1 MKIEVI
7 VPEVG
12 ESITSGILL
21 TWLKSEG
28 DYVEEGEELFE
39 FETEKTTL
47 AVPSDATGVLKILVP
62 AETEINVG
70 QVIAEIDSDAAK
82 KEPVQESTPEEPG
95 EKAVEETPQKASE
108 VFGEAKPLSPAVRR
122 LVEEHNLDVDVL
134 QATGPKGNITK
145 EDVLRAIEKKDIKS
159 QAKKPEKQQVSK
171 PALPSLQEAP
181 EKQTRVRMSMIRKK
195 IAENLVQS
203 QKSAAHLTTFNEI
216 DMSAVIALRT
226 QYRDGFQEEF
236 GVRLGFM
243 SFFIKAT
250 QQALT
255 MYPELNAFIEDEE
268 IVYNHDYHIGVALS
282 TEKGLMTP
290 VIRNVER
297 KSFAAIEK
305 EIITFAQ
312 KVKEKKLLPQEL
324 MGGTFTITNGGVFG
338 SLLSTPIPNPP
349 QSGILGMHAIQKRPV
364 VLEDEIV
371 VRPMMYVAL
380 TYDHRIVDGREA
392 VGFLVQIKRLIE
404 DPNRLLLAL

>member
-1 MKIEVI
+1 MKIDVI

-28 DYVEEGEELFE
+28 DYVEEGEDLFE

-47 AVPSDATGVLKILVP
+47 AVPSNGTGILRVLVP
-62 AETEINVG
+62 ADTEINVG
-70 QVIAEIDSDAAK
+70 QVIAEIDQDAAK
-82 KEPVQESTPEEPG
+82 KEPVQESTPKEPG

-108 VFGEAKPLSPAVRR
+108 VSGEAKPLSPAVRR
-122 LVEEHNLDVDVL
+122 LVEEHNLDIDSI

-145 EDVLRAIEKKDIKS
+145 EDVLRAVEKKDIKS
-159 QAKKPEKQQVSK
+159 KAKKQEKQQVSR
-171 PALPSLQEAP
+171 PVPPSPQKVSER
-181 EKQTRVRMSMIRKK
+181 QTRVKMSMIRKK
-195 IAENLVQS
+195 IAKNLVQS

-216 DMSAVIALRT
+216 DMGAVIALRT
-226 QYRDGFQEEF
+226 QYREGFQEEF

-243 SFFIKAT
+243 SFFIKAAH
-250 QQALT
+250 QALT
-255 MYPELNAFIEDEE
+255 MYPEINAFIEDDE
-268 IVYNHDYHIGVALS
+268 IVYNHSYNIGVALS
-282 TEKGLMTP
+282 TDKGLLTP
-290 VIRNVER
+290 VIRNVEQ
-297 KSFAAIEK
+297 KSFATIEK

-312 KVKEKKLLPQEL
+312 KAKEKKLLPQEL

-364 VLEDEIV
+364 VFQDEIV
-371 VRPMMYVAL
+371 IRPMMYVAL

-392 VGFLVQIKRLIE
+392 IGFLTQIKKLIE